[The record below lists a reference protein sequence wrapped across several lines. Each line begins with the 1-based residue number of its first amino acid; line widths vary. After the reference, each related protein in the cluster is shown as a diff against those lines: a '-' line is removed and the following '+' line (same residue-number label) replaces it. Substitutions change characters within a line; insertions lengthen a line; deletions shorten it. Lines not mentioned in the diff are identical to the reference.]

1 MENYITFFSGFYEYQ
16 MNEDNDLQYFF
27 FAEAKQI
34 YLINYFLD
42 VDDLL
47 GYIKPTTKICL
58 CIELGPCI
66 RI

>member
-42 VDDLL
+42 VGDLL
-47 GYIKPTTKICL
+47 GYIKPTTKIYVSNWG
-58 CIELGPCI
+58 LG
-66 RI
+66 